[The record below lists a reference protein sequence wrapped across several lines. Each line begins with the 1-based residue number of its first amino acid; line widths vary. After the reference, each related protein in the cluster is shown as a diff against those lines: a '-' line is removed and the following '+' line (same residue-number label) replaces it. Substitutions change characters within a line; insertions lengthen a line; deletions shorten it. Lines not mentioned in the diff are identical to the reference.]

1 MGGPSGWRIQVLR
14 VSRILSSRWLM
25 CGRGLSNLGSTGMWG
40 IQVACLL
47 SWSFVSLFFW
57 EFLFFVFF
65 LSFFQGYRAKMRLY
79 PICGGVF
86 TWVGGGTEGPVGW
99 LTGVVGE
106 HTCVLLSYNSYKY
119 HKAWHNSVCWVLLNT
134 FHRCRDGS
142 PEFRQPA
149 WILTLIPTEGFCN
162 IFVFL
167 FSCRYKE
174 HSASWINENTVL
186 QRHIR
191 LVVLGNIQKKS
202 ASLMR
207 LTFSSS
213 FFFKHQKCPFYTFCW
228 FTPAEVTLVP
238 VSFSV
243 CVSGFWSPLQ
253 YISPKWLCFFPCSFL
268 LCPYI
273 SYIILWSQ
281 VFSVHCLLVCCGNGV
296 VSMLVSEK
304 RYQILP

>member
-1 MGGPSGWRIQVLR
+1 MIDVWTWPLQPWQYWHVRNPSGLPPFLVF
-14 VSRILSSRWLM
+14 
-25 CGRGLSNLGSTGMWG
+25 
-40 IQVACLL
+40 CLT
-47 SWSFVSLFFW
+47 
-57 EFLFFVFF
+57 FF
-65 LSFFQGYRAKMRLY
+65 LGILVFQGYRAKMRLY